1 MAELPPGSLIAS
13 GPVIIE
19 NGKVLLNKH
28 GDDEFWKFPGGR
40 VENFDESL
48 EEVAKREVKEEMG
61 LEVELIKPIKP
72 MMLKLEDG
80 RIVILIHYLSKR
92 LNEVSPGAEIREWGW
107 YSLDDLPKDLAPN
120 IRPVL
125 ESVNIG

>member
-28 GDDEFWKFPGGR
+28 GDDEFWKFPGGK

-48 EEVAKREVKEEMG
+48 EEAAKREVKEEMG

-72 MMLKLEDG
+72 MMLKLDDG

-92 LNEVSPGAEIREWGW
+92 LNEVSPGVEIREWGW